1 MRMGRGSV
9 EEGATVPA
17 MRKIVGAALVAA
29 LLVPAAARA
38 VTPQTVFFSG
48 KPALLA
54 MARHN
59 PDHRVVLYVHGAG
72 EEGNSFF
79 TGAEK
84 QGIVN
89 TLYAHGFALAS
100 MDAEGTAWG
109 SDTSL
114 ADYLTFIRYLRRV
127 GLTNIYVLCQS
138 MGGLDALRLAGR
150 VRIRAWAG
158 IYPLANLSSI
168 DAGSRPAIESTLG
181 DAFARYWQTLSPAP
195 IRFPAGLRVILWS
208 SYGDTVVPRAENTDV
223 IAAAAR
229 REGARVRVVT
239 TTGNHGDPSNF
250 EPATLVRFFEH
261 G

>member
-1 MRMGRGSV
+1 
-9 EEGATVPA
+9 
-17 MRKIVGAALVAA
+17 
-29 LLVPAAARA
+29 
-38 VTPQTVFFSG
+38 
-48 KPALLA
+48 
-54 MARHN
+54 
-59 PDHRVVLYVHGAG
+59 
-72 EEGNSFF
+72 
-79 TGAEK
+79 
-84 QGIVN
+84 
-89 TLYAHGFALAS
+89 

-109 SDTSL
+109 SYTSL

-208 SYGDTVVPRAENTDV
+208 GYGDTVVPRAENTDV

-250 EPATLVRFFEH
+250 EPATLVRFFETRLGAGH
-261 G
+261 LADCDGLQKRFEVLLGRSSNGTCATFEQVVYSAFDG